1 MGVSYQT
8 RNRLRR
14 KVHTAP
20 LSPLAAPPAPA
31 IAPAPASRRMP
42 WWPLAAAIS
51 AALAAFA
58 GLYRV

>member
-20 LSPLAAPPAPA
+20 LSAPATMPAAPPAHEA
-31 IAPAPASRRMP
+31 RRMP
-42 WWPLAAAIS
+42 WWPLAAAV
-51 AALAAFA
+51 AAVATAFA